1 MKSFSS
7 KLEESK
13 ENSNIQE
20 NDITSIYSD
29 ACSNSLELEN
39 LIKKKEENHKDL
51 IEKNTN
57 EIKNMKRN
65 DSSSFSLSDINI
77 QSKKG
82 NNMSFNSTKSTLYIK
97 KNCKNLQ
104 KIKVNLPKKN
114 YLNNKY
120 STNNS
125 HLLSPIEEKG
135 NGIDL
140 LLPVFSAENKKQ
152 QMSSELKDFFIN
164 RQSLEP
170 KNPKFIFSPNIN
182 INQNYFNFKNN
193 INLNIKKK
201 VFASEKEKNKN
212 DSDTETFKDINI
224 DIFINTKRSKKK
236 NTIEKSYKEKK
247 IKRTSSFRLDDSMK
261 KQSSINSS
269 LEIKKILK
277 FDKIT
282 KISDV
287 EFNGIRK
294 DEIDLDFLKQKL
306 RFIPVKLYKK
316 TNKEKYIKNL
326 VEVQNFFA
334 EKSSIWVIKMS
345 NNYEYLATGG
355 KNGSIKIF
363 SFFDYNSEDFDFIYN
378 KKNILNYFKFISEK
392 PILNLNKHKKD
403 ITDLSWSPYNYEL
416 LLSASVDHYAI
427 LWDIS
432 KRNGDNIIKKFNHN
446 DIVTCV
452 NFSPID
458 HNIFVTGCFD
468 KFIRFFTIDDSIIN
482 KDENINNTKLNES
495 KSTIN
500 VNYNN
505 FNNLVKNKYSSGI
518 FNKIIDEEKINNK
531 FDMPYYFNIDEIIT
545 TIEFF
550 PDGRK
555 LAIGT
560 HNAKILVYNISNKI
574 QYDYSFN
581 CRNRLGKFSSGKKIT
596 GINFIDRYR
605 ALITTSDSR
614 IRLMSMNDGKIIHK
628 YKGHQNLN
636 LMIRSS
642 CDLCNDVLICGSEDN
657 FCYIWDIFDTIK
669 QNEIKNYKYEY
680 FKPFARENICCS
692 FIVPE
697 ICYTNYIKKIYKL
710 TNKINII
717 SIIINATDNGR
728 LEVLLNAEE
737 N

>member
-57 EIKNMKRN
+57 EIKNMKPN
-65 DSSSFSLSDINI
+65 DSSSLSLSDINI

-82 NNMSFNSTKSTLYIK
+82 SNMSFNSTKSTLYIK

-345 NNYEYLATGG
+345 KNYEYLATGG

-363 SFFDYNSEDFDFIYN
+363 SFFNYNSEDFDFIYN

-518 FNKIIDEEKINNK
+518 FNKIIDDEKINNK

-614 IRLMSMNDGKIIHK
+614 IRFMSMNDGKIIHK

-657 FCYIWDIFDTIK
+657 FCYIWDIFNTIK
-669 QNEIKNYKYEY
+669 QKEIKNYKYEY

-692 FIVPE
+692 FMVPE